1 MRHRL
6 SFPPALVLVGFG
18 LALILALLSGR
29 AQAGEYLLGPGDI
42 VGVTVYGHP
51 ELQAPAVQVDAQ
63 GQVVLPLLGYVP
75 VGGLSAT
82 AAGKAIAARLKE
94 GGFLLKP
101 YVNVLVDKYYSQQ
114 AVVLGAVN
122 KPGKYVLDSGS
133 RVTDL
138 LALAGGVSP
147 AGADTVILQRTQGGK
162 QVDTPIRLDAL
173 FSGRAVADPAVTSG
187 DVLYVPQAPVFYIE
201 GEVNKPGAYRLA
213 PGMTLLQAVALGG
226 GLTRRGTLGGA
237 SIHRDVADGKPTI
250 ERAGADTPIRPDDV
264 IDIGQSLF

>member
-1 MRHRL
+1 MRLRHILLLIGFVL
-6 SFPPALVLVGFG
+6 SLTA
-18 LALILALLSGR
+18 GR
-29 AQAGEYLLGPGDI
+29 ASAGEYLLGPGDI
-42 VGVTVYGHP
+42 VSVTVYGHP
-51 ELQAPAVQVDAQ
+51 ELQVPAVQVDAQ
-63 GQVVLPLLGYVP
+63 GQVVLPLLGYVH

-82 AAGKAIAARLKE
+82 AASKAVAARLKE
-94 GGFLLKP
+94 GGFILKP
-101 YVNVLVDKYYSQQ
+101 YVNVLVDKYFSQQ

-138 LALAGGVSP
+138 LALAGGVGP
-147 AGADTVILQRTQGGK
+147 TGADSVILQRTQDGK
-162 QVDTPIRLDAL
+162 RTDTTIRLDAL
-173 FSGRAVADPAVTSG
+173 FAGAAAPDPMVAAG

-226 GLTRRGTLGGA
+226 GLTRRGTLSGA
-237 SIHRDVADGKPTI
+237 SIHSSGEGGKTAVQP
-250 ERAGADTPIRPDDV
+250 AKADTPIHADDV

>member
-1 MRHRL
+1 MRFRPL
-6 SFPPALVLVGFG
+6 FALFG
-18 LALILALLSGR
+18 AVLALLAAR

-42 VGVTVYGHP
+42 VSVTVYGHP
-51 ELQAPAVQVDAQ
+51 ELQVPAVQVDAQ

-82 AAGKAIAARLKE
+82 AAGKAVAARLKE
-94 GGFLLKP
+94 GGFILKP
-101 YVNVLVDKYYSQQ
+101 YVNVLVDKYFSQQ

-138 LALAGGVSP
+138 LALAGGIGP
-147 AGADTVILQRTQGGK
+147 TGADSVILQRTQDGK
-162 QVDTPIRLDAL
+162 HTDTTIRLDVL
-173 FSGRAVADPAVTSG
+173 FAGGSVPDPVVNAG

-201 GEVNKPGAYRLA
+201 GEVNKPGAYRLE
-213 PGMTLLQAVALGG
+213 PGMTLLQAVAVGG
-226 GLTRRGTLGGA
+226 GLTRRGTLSGA
-237 SIHRDVADGKPTI
+237 SIHSASEGGKTSVR
-250 ERAGADTPIRPDDV
+250 RAASDTPIRANDV

>member
-1 MRHRL
+1 MRIRL
-6 SFPPALVLVGFG
+6 LFASLGFA
-18 LALILALLSGR
+18 LALFAAR

-42 VGVTVYGHP
+42 ISMTVYGHP
-51 ELQAPAVQVDAQ
+51 ELQVPAVQVDAR

-82 AAGKAIAARLKE
+82 GASNAIAARLKE
-94 GGFLLKP
+94 GGFILKP
-101 YVNVLVDKYYSQQ
+101 YVNVLVDKYFSQQ

-138 LALAGGVSP
+138 LALAGGIAP
-147 AGADTVILQRTQGGK
+147 AGADSVILQRMQNGK
-162 QVDTPIRLDAL
+162 RTDTTIRLDAL
-173 FSGRAVADPAVTSG
+173 FAGAAAPDPVVSAG
-187 DVLYVPQAPVFYIE
+187 DVLYVPQASVFYIE

-226 GLTRRGTLGGA
+226 GLTRRGTLSGA
-237 SIHRDVADGKPTI
+237 SIRSQDEGGKPAVQ
-250 ERAGADTPIRPDDV
+250 RATADTPIRADDV

>member
-1 MRHRL
+1 MRFRPL
-6 SFPPALVLVGFG
+6 FALFI
-18 LALILALLSGR
+18 ALIVLLAAR

-42 VGVTVYGHP
+42 VSVTVYGHP
-51 ELQAPAVQVDAQ
+51 ELQVPAVQVDAQ

-82 AAGKAIAARLKE
+82 AASKAVAARLKE
-94 GGFLLKP
+94 GGFILKP
-101 YVNVLVDKYYSQQ
+101 YVNLLVDKYFSQQ

-122 KPGKYVLDSGS
+122 KPGKFVLDSGS

-138 LALAGGVSP
+138 LAQAGGIGP
-147 AGADTVILQRTQGGK
+147 TGADSVILQRSQDGK
-162 QVDTPIRLDAL
+162 RTDTTIRLDAL
-173 FSGRAVADPAVTSG
+173 FAGGSAPDPVVSAG

-226 GLTRRGTLGGA
+226 GLTRRGTLSGA
-237 SIHRDVADGKPTI
+237 SIHRAGEGDKTAVQRG
-250 ERAGADTPIRPDDV
+250 AGADTPIRADDV